1 MNGSLGMETP
11 AAQQREELASE
22 FGLEN
27 HGLINLGRVYWNL
40 SAPALYEEAV
50 FRREGFT
57 VEGGPFLVTTGKH
70 TARSAADKFI
80 VREPTTAEQIWWGDY
95 NVACSPDQ
103 FTHLRAR
110 QAAHFQGRDVF
121 VQDCYMGAD
130 PDHRMPI
137 RVITE
142 LAWQSLMARNMFIRI
157 HDRDTL
163 RKHVPEFTLIVAT
176 GFHSDP
182 RIDGVPSDTAIMLN
196 FAERMGIVCYAAYGG
211 EIKKTMFTV
220 QNFLLPLKGI
230 FPMHCSANVGRQ
242 GDVALFFGLSGTG
255 KTSLSADPKRRLI
268 GDDEHGW
275 GPHGVFNFEGGCYAK
290 VIRLSAEN
298 EPQIWDA
305 TRRFGTV
312 LENVVFDP
320 VTRRVDLDDPSI
332 TENTRASYPLDF
344 IPNIV
349 PEGMVRTHPKNV
361 VFLTCDASGVL
372 PPIARLSPDQAMYHF
387 ISGYTSKIAGT
398 EAGVGKAPKP
408 TFSTCFGAPFM
419 VHHPFVYA
427 KMLKENMAKHD
438 VRCWLINTGW
448 TGGSFGVGE
457 RISIAH
463 TRALLNAALDGVL
476 NEVKYRKDKLFG
488 FELPTSCPDVPGEI
502 LDPENTWS
510 SRDEYWNKYD
520 ELAGR
525 FTENF
530 RHFEDGCPP
539 EVAAAGPK
547 RLAQL

>member
-1 MNGSLGMETP
+1 MSADFATETP
-11 AAQQREELASE
+11 AFHQREELASE
-22 FGLEN
+22 HGLEN

-40 SAPALYEEAV
+40 SAPALYEESV
-50 FRREGFT
+50 CRREGY
-57 VEGGPFLVTTGKH
+57 VVAGGPLAVTTGKH
-70 TARSAADKFI
+70 TARSAADKFM
-80 VREPTTAEQIWWGDY
+80 VREPSTEQQIWWGDY
-95 NVACSPDQ
+95 NVPCSSEQ
-103 FTHLRAR
+103 FSRLRAR
-110 QAAHFQGRDVF
+110 QASYLQGRDLF
-121 VQDCYMGAD
+121 VQDCYVGAD
-130 PDHRMPI
+130 PEYRLPI
-137 RVITE
+137 RIITE

-157 HDRDTL
+157 ENRDEL
-163 RKHVPEFTLIVAT
+163 RKHVPQFTLIVAT

-182 RIDGVPSDTAIMLN
+182 QIDDVRSDTTIMIN
-196 FAERMGIVCYAAYGG
+196 FAEKTGIVCYAAYGG

-220 QNFLLPLKGI
+220 LNYLLPLKGI
-230 FPMHCSANVGRQ
+230 FSMHCSANVGKK
-242 GDVALFFGLSGTG
+242 GDAALFFGLSGTG

-275 GPHGVFNFEGGCYAK
+275 GPGGVFNFEGGCYAK

-305 TRRFGTV
+305 TRRFGCV

-320 VTRRVDLDDPSI
+320 VTRRVDLEDASI
-332 TENTRASYPLDF
+332 TENTRASYPLHF

-349 PEGMVRTHPKNV
+349 PEGMVRTQPKNV

-427 KMLKENMAKHD
+427 KMLKENMARHD

-448 TGGSFGVGE
+448 TGGPFGVGE
-457 RISIAH
+457 RLSIAH
-463 TRALLNAALDGVL
+463 TRTLLNAALDGVL
-476 NEVKYRKDKLFG
+476 NEVKYRTDKLFG
-488 FELPTSCPDVPGEI
+488 FEVPMSCPCVPTEI
-502 LDPENTWS
+502 LEPANTWDS
-510 SRDEYWNKYD
+510 KDAYWKKYD
-520 ELAGR
+520 ELAAR
-525 FTENF
+525 FMENF
-530 RHFEDGCPP
+530 KHFEEGCAP

-547 RLAQL
+547 RLSQL